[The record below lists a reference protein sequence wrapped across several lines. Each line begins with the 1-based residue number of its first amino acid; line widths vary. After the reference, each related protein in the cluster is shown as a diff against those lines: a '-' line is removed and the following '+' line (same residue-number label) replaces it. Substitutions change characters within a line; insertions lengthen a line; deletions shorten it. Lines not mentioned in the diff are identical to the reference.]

1 MKHYIGKAK
10 FELKNELGEK
20 MIVGPDS
27 FDDIPDSFQGDPTYK
42 MAVAAGVIQ
51 PFITVKE
58 GDKAQEKANA
68 KGGRKATKPR
78 TRAAPAV
85 RKPRLKIRNGPHVL
99 CGACCGCG
107 FRHPNGH
114 EPGIHQGNVSG
125 DHAGLYC

>member
-27 FDDIPDSFQGDPTYK
+27 FHDIPDSFQGDPTYK

-58 GDKAQEKANA
+58 GDKAQERANA
-68 KGGRKATKPR
+68 KGGKAKDEGGKKGDKAKDEGGAGSEET
-78 TRAAPAV
+78 APEN
-85 RKPRLKIRNGPHVL
+85 L
-99 CGACCGCG
+99 
-107 FRHPNGH
+107 
-114 EPGIHQGNVSG
+114 
-125 DHAGLYC
+125 

>member
-27 FDDIPDSFQGDPTYK
+27 FHDIPDSFQGDPTYK

-68 KGGRKATKPR
+68 KGGKKGDKAADEGGKKGDKAKDEGGAGSEET
-78 TRAAPAV
+78 APEN
-85 RKPRLKIRNGPHVL
+85 L
-99 CGACCGCG
+99 
-107 FRHPNGH
+107 
-114 EPGIHQGNVSG
+114 
-125 DHAGLYC
+125 

>member
-20 MIVGPDS
+20 MTVGPDS

-68 KGGRKATKPR
+68 KGGKKGDKAKPKDEDGEKGDKTKDEGGVGSEE
-78 TRAAPAV
+78 TAPE
-85 RKPRLKIRNGPHVL
+85 N
-99 CGACCGCG
+99 
-107 FRHPNGH
+107 
-114 EPGIHQGNVSG
+114 S
-125 DHAGLYC
+125 